1 MEFIILMVILL
12 LVFQSHKVISGK
24 KFMDD
29 NQEYFKGLMEDDYEF
44 FLVSKYGENVDV
56 DKEYGKRIRNAIIAI
71 LVFVFLFLNS
81 MSFINLIAA
90 FVLGYFI
97 FKQGYSSVRSYYK
110 KHLHEIDLQL
120 PYFLKG
126 LEILS
131 QHYTIPV
138 AIARSIDS
146 APEVFRPGL
155 KELIAKINAGNST
168 VEPYMDFAKKYPVSD
183 AIRMMRLLY
192 RLSLGSQD
200 DKHEQLIMFS
210 KSVSSLQNKSRSTRY
225 KERLDKMEN
234 QGMMMMTIVGL
245 GVMAV
250 LMFAMMSN
258 FGGMGM

>member
-12 LVFQSHKVISGK
+12 FVFQSHKVISGK

-44 FLVSKYGENVDV
+44 FLISKYGENVDV
-56 DKEYGKRIRNAIIAI
+56 EKEYGKRIRNAIIAI
-71 LVFVFLFLNS
+71 VVFVFLFLNNLN
-81 MSFINLIAA
+81 FINIIAA
-90 FVLGYFI
+90 FVIGYLI
-97 FKQGYSSVRSYYK
+97 FKQGYTSVRSYYK

-138 AIARSIDS
+138 AISKAIENS
-146 APEVFRPGL
+146 PEVFRPGL
-155 KELIAKINAGNST
+155 RELIAKINAGNST
-168 VEPYMDFAKKYPVSD
+168 IEPYMDFAKKYPVSD
-183 AIRMMRLLY
+183 SIRMMRLLY
-192 RLSLGSQD
+192 RLSLGSQE

-225 KERLDKMEN
+225 KERLDAMEN
-234 QGMMMMTIVGL
+234 KSMIMMTIVGL

-258 FGGMGM
+258 FGAMGM